1 MKINFA
7 QIYEGWRNNLVP
19 PADLKTQIIEV
30 GKERTK
36 ICLECEHHSMYHKT
50 NRPDD
55 HCTQCGCTL
64 SAKTKCLSCSC
75 PVNKWLAVLESPEIE
90 QEVKN
95 AADNG

>member
-1 MKINFA
+1 MKINFS
-7 QIYEGWRNNLVP
+7 QIYEGWRNNLIP
-19 PADLKTQIIEV
+19 PADLKSQIIEV
-30 GKERTK
+30 GKERVK

-50 NRPDD
+50 TRPDD

-75 PVNKWLAVLESPEIE
+75 PVDKWLAVLASPEIE

>member
-19 PADLKTQIIEV
+19 PAELKTQIIEV
-30 GKERTK
+30 GKERMK

-75 PVNKWLAVLESPEIE
+75 PLEKWMAVLANPELE
-90 QEVKN
+90 QEVKQ